1 MASLIVRNID
11 DALKEKLRQRAAR
24 HGRSMEDEVRT
35 ILKGALT
42 NGEQPQTGLDLL
54 NAMRARVASYGYLDL
69 ELPPREMDSRDPPAF
84 D

>member
-11 DALKEKLRQRAAR
+11 DVLKERLRLRAAR

-42 NGEQPQTGLDLL
+42 EEPKTGLEFL
-54 NAMRARVASYGYLDL
+54 NAMRARVAPYGYLDL
-69 ELPPREMDSRDPPAF
+69 ELPPREMESRDPPTF

>member
-11 DALKEKLRQRAAR
+11 DALKDKLRQRAAR

-35 ILKGALT
+35 ILRATLT
-42 NGEQPQTGLDLL
+42 EEPQTGLEFY
-54 NAMRARVASYGYLDL
+54 NAIRKHFEGLGDIEI
-69 ELPPREMDSRDPPAF
+69 ELPPREMGREPPSF

>member
-11 DALKEKLRQRAAR
+11 DALKDKLRQRAAR

-35 ILKGALT
+35 ILKGVLAE
-42 NGEQPQTGLDLL
+42 EQPRTGLDLL
-54 NAMRARVASYGYLDL
+54 NAMRALVAPYGYLDI
-69 ELPPREMDSRDPPAF
+69 ELPPREMDSRDPPTF